1 MTFTEIV
8 NEVGEKTG
16 AATPK
21 AWNRI
26 GRYVNIRYRNL
37 ASSIGFSTVQR
48 TTATAKSTIGSAY
61 LTFGNATQGVEKL
74 MSVFDEAYSPVRVL
88 VERTFDDLRNS
99 SSLTGPAMEY
109 AIATSAAHTVTV
121 LLNVTATSA
130 YEYAAD
136 VLSNLLALRGLQ
148 EPAFPEDYHDILLYG
163 ALADE
168 YGKQE
173 KGDLE
178 DKAEDKFEKRAS
190 ELRLYFAKSAY
201 LEIAQG
207 IGAPRRRRR

>member
-1 MTFTEIV
+1 MNFTELV

-26 GRYVNIRYRNL
+26 GRYVNIRYRAL

-48 TTATAKSTIGSAY
+48 TTATAKTTTGSQY
-61 LTFGNATQGVEKL
+61 LVFGNATQGVEKL
-74 MSVFDEAYSPVRVL
+74 MSVFDAAYSPVRVL
-88 VERTFDDLRNS
+88 AERTFDDLRNS
-99 SSLTGPAMEY
+99 FGISEPATEY
-109 AIATSAAHTVTV
+109 AIATVAAHTVTV
-121 LLNVTATSA
+121 FLNAVASTS
-130 YEYAAD
+130 YEYSAD
-136 VLSNLLALRGLQ
+136 VLSNLLTLRGLQ
-148 EPAFPEDYHDILLYG
+148 EPSFPEDYHDILYHG
-163 ALADE
+163 ALSDE

-173 KGDLE
+173 KGDLSDKE
-178 DKAEDKFEKRAS
+178 DDKFEARAS

-207 IGAPRRRRR
+207 IGAQRRRRR